1 MALKPTTNS
10 QSASCQSRHNGL
22 NTWQGGILLTA
33 ECMGTGL
40 LALPHNVKVLGK
52 WFGISF
58 ILFNLFI
65 NQYAGTILSQS
76 ATRVEERQASL
87 HPKKRQQKDNKDVPK
102 DSTNP
107 GDIENER
114 TPLIPVDN
122 NTDKSISSAR
132 STVVSRSNSISSTV
146 VENETEY
153 VWFDVDD
160 TASLRVDKE
169 ENKTTDFI
177 GMAASIFRGEH
188 QQHDS
193 PVVGFVMLLYYT
205 NVYLVLGNYILVM
218 SHAVS
223 SVFGGKMCIPIAG
236 LVASTVMFGLAQM
249 RTMDRLGRS
258 TSIVSLLAM
267 FIVIGQCVYFSA
279 AHPASSDDAGHSM
292 DALPVDPTII
302 DKLSSMGSIGFA
314 VGSQKLLL
322 NIRHDLAD
330 RSTAPQS
337 LAMALTAFGA
347 VYVFVSLSA
356 GENPP
361 SFLFDAIPSEGI
373 HRRVAGLC
381 LWIHVAVSYAINSQA
396 ICSSMD
402 RLFFKHWDPVR
413 CLHDD
418 RRWML
423 LSGVTASSAFFVAN
437 SIPFFKDLVG
447 LTGALTSVPL
457 TLLLPAVYHRKL
469 LSVPIWKFDTN
480 HLPSFGLM
488 IFSILFMVSALI
500 GSVRSIMLDWENNKV
515 GFFPCTR

>member
-1 MALKPTTNS
+1 
-10 QSASCQSRHNGL
+10 
-22 NTWQGGILLTA
+22 
-33 ECMGTGL
+33 MGTGL
-40 LALPHNVKVLGK
+40 LALPHDVKILGK
-52 WFGISF
+52 WFGVGF
-58 ILFNLFI
+58 ILFNLLI
-65 NQYAGTILSQS
+65 NQYAGTILSQA
-76 ATRVEERQASL
+76 ATRVEESHSSL
-87 HPKKRQQKDNKDVPK
+87 HPSKLTRRRK
-102 DSTNP
+102 DSDD
-107 GDIENER
+107 DIETNER
-114 TPLIPVDN
+114 TPLIPAD
-122 NTDKSISSAR
+122 NTDNSTSSAR
-132 STVVSRSNSISSTV
+132 PKVVSRSNSVTTTGVSSGT
-146 VENETEY
+146 ETDY
-153 VWFDVDD
+153 VWFDAGD
-160 TASLRVDKE
+160 TVSLRVDKE

-177 GMAASIFRGEH
+177 GMAASIFYNPDQENE
-188 QQHDS
+188 S
-193 PVVGFVMLLYYT
+193 PVVRIVMLFYYT

-223 SVFGGKMCIPIAG
+223 SVFGGNMCMPVAG
-236 LVASTVMFGLAQM
+236 LIASTLMFGLAQM

-258 TSIVSLLAM
+258 TSVVSLLAM
-267 FIVIGQCVYFSA
+267 FIVIGQCIYFSRIQ
-279 AHPASSDDAGHSM
+279 PAETAVESM
-292 DALPVDPTII
+292 DAVPVDPTIF

-330 RSTAPQS
+330 RRAAPHS
-337 LAMALTAFGA
+337 LAMALTAFGV
-347 VYVFVSLSA
+347 VYIFVSLAA

-361 SFLFDAIPSEGI
+361 SFLFNAMPAKGV
-373 HRRVAGLC
+373 HRRLAGLF

-423 LSGVTASSAFFVAN
+423 LSGVTAASAFLVAN

-469 LSVPIWKFDTN
+469 LRLSIWKFEFN

-488 IFSILFMVSALI
+488 IFSVVFMVSAII
-500 GSVRSIMLDWENNKV
+500 GSVRSIMLDWKNDQG
-515 GFFPCTR
+515 GFFSCTR